1 LLRGFPDLG
10 LGFRRILPLWRS
22 RINIHSNCSRRK
34 PGSKIKLQKDLIV
47 NKLLNKWFRK
57 FHRWLVLPFTALLL
71 TVIFARGTILGDTVQ
86 RVQAVLMIIMAI
98 TGLYLYL
105 LPYWVKWQ
113 RQRVRAK

>member
-1 LLRGFPDLG
+1 M
-10 LGFRRILPLWRS
+10 
-22 RINIHSNCSRRK
+22 
-34 PGSKIKLQKDLIV
+34 

-57 FHRWLVLPFTALLL
+57 FHRWLALPFTTLLV